1 MELDVAWAGT
11 LKAVLRG
18 IVAVQEY
25 EVQTIDVERSGSFSC
40 GSSDSQT
47 DSLIRDAFPF
57 SLPFGPGEIQLV
69 KPTAFAHRVQ

>member
-47 DSLIRDAFPF
+47 DKRRF
-57 SLPFGPGEIQLV
+57 SIFFTFKRPW
-69 KPTAFAHRVQ
+69 